1 MAKLIYDRMVNAEPR
16 AVSQATMAVADGIQ
30 TLTPEVQVMGA
41 AAFFLLLSE
50 AYKVPAQDV
59 FVAVKNL
66 MNSERTDAVPQ
77 FNAAREYIKHEVI
90 NA

>member
-1 MAKLIYDRMVNAEPR
+1 MAKLVYDYLVNAEPL
-16 AVSQATMAVADGIQ
+16 AVSRATMAVTDGVQ
-30 TLTPEVQVMGA
+30 TLKPEIQVMGA
-41 AAFFLLLSE
+41 AAFFLMLAE

-66 MNSERTDAVPQ
+66 MNSEKGDAVPQ
-77 FNAAREYIKHEVI
+77 FNAAREYIKHELI